1 MAQQTTRSRAESR
14 IAARFFSSPYALAF
28 VRRAVATGL
37 SQAEARK
44 RYLDFVNRT
53 HALPRERRAA

>member
-1 MAQQTTRSRAESR
+1 MAQQTTRSRAENS

-53 HALPRERRAA
+53 PRGPRERRAA

>member
-1 MAQQTTRSRAESR
+1 MAQQTTRATAEDR
-14 IAARFFSSPYALAF
+14 MTARVFSSPYALAF

-44 RYLDFVNRT
+44 RYLDFVNRLST
-53 HALPRERRAA
+53 PREPRAA